1 MRRFGNAFRPP
12 PDPTHRRSD
21 RNGLCR
27 PPRAETGDDKE
38 MIDRRLPTGVEDQ
51 SASMVFSR
59 DSKCF
64 PRLPRRGFTLVELL
78 VVIAIVGVLIA
89 LLLPAV
95 QSARESARR
104 SSCQNNLKQI
114 AMAVLQH
121 ESSHGRLPKAT
132 VVSEGTHTA
141 SCVGCWNPRTE
152 AMQATVVAGSTHGTS
167 WMLEILPFMD
177 ESTVYNQWD
186 RQTNVA
192 GNATLAQRDI
202 KAFYCP
208 TRRTGIRSGS
218 GDADNLPSPS
228 WTGGGTDYGGCYGRY
243 DGFDDDVA
251 SNRPFMSRQHGANQF
266 TVKPEGVFMPN
277 VGFTAAAIRDG
288 LSNTIMLGELQRLR
302 PSAGASA
309 AAINAQTSHD
319 GWAVGGAAT
328 LFVTA
333 SAPVLNP
340 GGMNNGFFESA
351 GSDHAGGAFFAM
363 ADGSVHFISEF
374 IDARDNASVF
384 PLLGSMRDGEIA
396 SVAAD

>member
-1 MRRFGNAFRPP
+1 
-12 PDPTHRRSD
+12 
-21 RNGLCR
+21 
-27 PPRAETGDDKE
+27 
-38 MIDRRLPTGVEDQ
+38 
-51 SASMVFSR
+51 MVLSHHEKVCLAT
-59 DSKCF
+59 D
-64 PRLPRRGFTLVELL
+64 RRGFTLAELM
-78 VVIAIVGVLIA
+78 VVIAIVGMLIA

-95 QSARESARR
+95 QTARESARR

-132 VVSEGTHTA
+132 VVSEGTHDA
-141 SCVGCWNPRTE
+141 NCVGCWNPRSE
-152 AMQATVVAGSTHGTS
+152 AMQATVAPGQTHGTS
-167 WMLEILPFMD
+167 WMLEILPFID
-177 ESTVYNQWD
+177 EAAIYNAWD

-192 GNATLAQRDI
+192 GNAMLAQRDI
-202 KAFYCP
+202 RGFYCP
-208 TRRTGIRSGS
+208 TRRSGIRGGA
-218 GDADNLPSPS
+218 GDAANLPDPS

-243 DGFDDDVA
+243 DAFADDVA
-251 SNRPFMSRQHGANQF
+251 SNRPFMSRQHGANVSTF
-266 TVKPEGVFMPN
+266 KPEGVFMPN

-302 PSAGASA
+302 PVPGASPTDA
-309 AAINAQTSHD
+309 NGQTSQD

-340 GGMNNGFFESA
+340 GGLNNGFFESA

-374 IDARDNASVF
+374 IDARDNGSVF
-384 PLLGSMRDGEIA
+384 PLLGSMRDGEVA